1 MKLAT
6 AILCAFLMVAPMAWG
21 DQPGNPQQPTIVEY
35 GRFGG
40 LVKNYQY
47 TEEPP
52 INLTNSRRI
61 DALLRAG
68 KIYLSLQDAIAL
80 ALENNLDI
88 ELQRYGPRIADAD
101 ILRAEG
107 GGLLRGVPTG
117 VSGGP
122 TSAEAQ
128 ATGTAGGAAVGG
140 GGGGGATT
148 TAGAAIITTTGTT
161 IPNLDPVVST
171 QYSWNLRTIP
181 LSISFTRCSYSLVL
195 YNTAVNTRIRKGFLT
210 GTTVDFGWDNSLLTT
225 NAGRSDFNPSTN
237 AQFSLTIS
245 QSLLQGF
252 GRAVNNRNIRIAK
265 NNRRVSDLVFRQQVI
280 STVAS
285 IVRLYWDLV
294 SFNEEVKVK
303 RQALAV
309 AEKLYSDNKK
319 QVEIGT
325 LAPIEIVR
333 AEAEVARSQQELT
346 NAETRVLQQETIIKN
361 SLSRTGVASAL
372 VADARIVPT
381 DRIRMPDTDPVE
393 PIQDLVGDA
402 LENRPELAQ
411 SRLQVESTK
420 IGLRGTKSAL
430 RPSLNVF
437 ANLRNNALAGQ
448 INSLPIPPIPGAP
461 PGFLQ
466 ERDPSAVDP
475 FFIGG
480 YGSVLSQLFARNFP
494 DYGIGFQLNIPLRNR
509 AARADMIR
517 DQLSLRQQQ
526 IRQQQLINQ
535 IRVDVRNALIGVQ
548 QARAGYEAA
557 LKSRVLQEQTLAAEQ
572 KKYTLGASTIFF
584 VIQAQRDL
592 AQALSAEVAALSA
605 HSIAKV
611 ELDRATGQILDTYSI
626 SIDEA
631 RRGRVSRAPSSLPVL
646 QQN

>member
-1 MKLAT
+1 MKP
-6 AILCAFLMVAPMAWG
+6 AIAIFCTFLMVAPATAS
-21 DQPGNPQQPTIVEY
+21 DQPGTPQQPTIVEY

-47 TEEPP
+47 REEPP
-52 INLTNSRRI
+52 INLTNSARL

-68 KIYLSLQDAIAL
+68 QIRLSLQDAIAL

-117 VSGGP
+117 VSGGV
-122 TSAEAQ
+122 TSAVAQ
-128 ATGTAGGAAVGG
+128 ATGTAGGAVAGG
-140 GGGGGATT
+140 GGGGGTT
-148 TAGAAIITTTGTT
+148 TGAAIITTTGTS
-161 IPNLDPVVST
+161 IPSLDPVVT
-171 QYSWNLRTIP
+171 TGYNWNHRTIP
-181 LSISFTRCSYSLVL
+181 QTNSFTTGTNSLVL
-195 YNTAVNTRIRKGFLT
+195 TNTGINSGIRKGFLT
-210 GTTVDFGWDNSLLTT
+210 GTSVDFSWNNSLLTT

-237 AQFSLTIS
+237 ASFSLTVS
-245 QSLLQGF
+245 QRLLQGF
-252 GRAVNNRNIRIAK
+252 GLAVNKRNIHIA
-265 NNRRVSDLVFRQQVI
+265 NNGRKVSDLVFRQQVI

-303 RQALAV
+303 RQALAL

-346 NAETRVLQQETIIKN
+346 NAETRVLQQETILKN
-361 SLSRTGVASAL
+361 QISRTGVASVL

-381 DRIRMPDTDPVE
+381 DRIRMPDTEPIV
-393 PIQDLVGDA
+393 PIQDLVAKA
-402 LENRPELAQ
+402 LEHRPELAQ

-420 IGLRGTKSAL
+420 IGLKGTKSAL
-430 RPSLNVF
+430 RPSLDVF

-448 INSLPIPPIPGAP
+448 VNALPIPPIPGAP
-461 PGFLQ
+461 PDFIQ
-466 ERDPSAVDP
+466 ERDPSRVDP
-475 FFIGG
+475 FFLGG
-480 YGSVLSQLFARNFP
+480 YGTVLSQLFSRNFP

-509 AARADMIR
+509 AAKSDMIR

-535 IRVDVRNALIGVQ
+535 IRVDVRNALIGMQ
-548 QARAGYEAA
+548 QARAGYQAA
-557 LKSRVLQEQTLAAEQ
+557 LKARVLQEQTLAAEE
-572 KKYTLGASTIFF
+572 KKYALGASTIFF

-592 AQALSAEVAALSA
+592 AQARSAEVASLS
-605 HSIAKV
+605 
-611 ELDRATGQILDTYSI
+611 TYYKI

-631 RRGRVSRAPSSLPVL
+631 RRGRVSRAPGSPPVL
-646 QQN
+646 EQN